1 MFIGIGGIIMYE
13 NIVEKL
19 GVLLGYLG
27 SINKSNE
34 DSIRKF
40 VETEY
45 KKDDRH
51 WAYVY
56 LKNRTQR

>member
-45 KKDDRH
+45 EKDDRH

-56 LKNRTQR
+56 LKNKTIR